1 MNAVSQTIK
10 EKFEALKPL
19 LDERGRRRWA
29 ATEARAI
36 GRGGVERLF
45 EATGIAR
52 STVRTGLQEL
62 GATQSQGPP
71 AAPAGRQ
78 RRAGGGRKR
87 LSELDPDLRTALE
100 QLVEPL
106 TRGDPTSPLRWTCK
120 SAAKLAERLQAEGH
134 PVSER
139 TVNRMLHELGYRLQT
154 NRKTLEGRQHPDR
167 DAQFAAYQ
175 RTLPSV
181 PGAGAAGDIGRH
193 EEEGI
198 DRPVPQRRARMATA
212 GAAGRG
218 EGVRLPG
225 QGVGQGDSIRGIRL
239 GGQRG
244 LGQCRGGPRHG
255 GVCGG
260 DDSALVAADGR
271 ACLWRGTALADHG
284 RRWRLQRQPQPPVEV
299 GAAAARR

>member
-36 GRGGVERLF
+36 HGRGGVERLF

-120 SAAKLAERLQAEGH
+120 SAAKLAERLQAE
-134 PVSER
+134 S
-139 TVNRMLHELGYRLQT
+139 
-154 NRKTLEGRQHPDR
+154 
-167 DAQFAAYQ
+167 
-175 RTLPSV
+175 S
-181 PGAGAAGDIGRH
+181 
-193 EEEGI
+193 
-198 DRPVPQRRARMATA
+198 
-212 GAAGRG
+212 
-218 EGVRLPG
+218 G
-225 QGVGQGDSIRGIRL
+225 Q
-239 GGQRG
+239 
-244 LGQCRGGPRHG
+244 
-255 GVCGG
+255 
-260 DDSALVAADGR
+260 
-271 ACLWRGTALADHG
+271 
-284 RRWRLQRQPQPPVEV
+284 
-299 GAAAARR
+299 

>member
-100 QLVEPL
+100 QLV
-106 TRGDPTSPLRWTCK
+106 
-120 SAAKLAERLQAEGH
+120 
-134 PVSER
+134 
-139 TVNRMLHELGYRLQT
+139 
-154 NRKTLEGRQHPDR
+154 
-167 DAQFAAYQ
+167 
-175 RTLPSV
+175 
-181 PGAGAAGDIGRH
+181 
-193 EEEGI
+193 
-198 DRPVPQRRARMATA
+198 
-212 GAAGRG
+212 
-218 EGVRLPG
+218 
-225 QGVGQGDSIRGIRL
+225 
-239 GGQRG
+239 
-244 LGQCRGGPRHG
+244 
-255 GVCGG
+255 
-260 DDSALVAADGR
+260 
-271 ACLWRGTALADHG
+271 
-284 RRWRLQRQPQPPVEV
+284 
-299 GAAAARR
+299 

>member
-1 MNAVSQTIK
+1 MNALSQTIK

-36 GRGGVERLF
+36 GRGGIERLF

-52 STVRTGLQEL
+52 STVRAGLEEL
-62 GATQSQGPP
+62 GAAQSQGPP
-71 AAPAGRQ
+71 ATPAGRQ

-87 LSELDPDLRTALE
+87 LSKLDPALE

-120 SAAKLAERLQAEGH
+120 SAAKLAQRLQAAGH

-167 DAQFAAYQ
+167 DAQFEHINERSAKCS
-175 RTLPSV
+175 RIRISV
-181 PGAGAAGDIGRH
+181 
-193 EEEGI
+193 
-198 DRPVPQRRARMATA
+198 
-212 GAAGRG
+212 
-218 EGVRLPG
+218 
-225 QGVGQGDSIRGIRL
+225 
-239 GGQRG
+239 
-244 LGQCRGGPRHG
+244 
-255 GVCGG
+255 
-260 DDSALVAADGR
+260 
-271 ACLWRGTALADHG
+271 
-284 RRWRLQRQPQPPVEV
+284 
-299 GAAAARR
+299 